1 MPSFYFKY
9 ADFLALQAF
18 HLILCQSCEGDICIL
33 LIRKIFAEFHRLQ
46 CDPIL

>member
-18 HLILCQSCEGDICIL
+18 HLILCQSCEADHIT
-33 LIRKIFAEFHRLQ
+33 
-46 CDPIL
+46 